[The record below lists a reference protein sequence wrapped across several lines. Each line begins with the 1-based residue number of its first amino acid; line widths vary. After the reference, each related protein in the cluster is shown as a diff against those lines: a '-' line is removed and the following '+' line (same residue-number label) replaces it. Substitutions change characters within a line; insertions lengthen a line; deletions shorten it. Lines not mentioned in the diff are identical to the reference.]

1 MTSVLR
7 EASGSEWERPKIRD
21 LNPRSVPG
29 PRMAEGGAGQAA
41 AWTPPALLQ
50 EQREGFLAPLPPES
64 SFLHTLSY
72 TEGQPICP
80 WSLEPHEEKII
91 LTEWHTRAQD
101 LYPQGD
107 PRHTCSQTLC
117 VPRGGRARRA
127 GRTLRPRA
135 PTIKPLDSSFGSCW
149 VFVRHRSVAFGL
161 SCFLVQVNMDHGLSS
176 SLVHLGI
183 KEHNQA
189 MTRNTSFQIHIY
201 VSSDTWKYV

>member
-1 MTSVLR
+1 MFWYGWGGSRASCRLDTPSAPPGAERGFPCSSASRVL
-7 EASGSEWERPKIRD
+7 
-21 LNPRSVPG
+21 L
-29 PRMAEGGAGQAA
+29 
-41 AWTPPALLQ
+41 PA
-50 EQREGFLAPLPPES
+50 
-64 SFLHTLSY
+64 H
-72 TEGQPICP
+72 PICP